1 MEEMLLAILGIVA
14 VICCIYL
21 IITYW
26 YIVIP
31 AVIIIGIIV
40 YICCKALDRKNAKHQ
55 AEEAKRRAEEQQRQL
70 KKWKQ
75 DIRETGFFNL
85 EYRGNISR
93 SVNENFAILAEVT
106 KYPFIIDTNIWL
118 GYSEFKC
125 FWEQLAFCCLKNQ
138 RQVIIPVEVYDEI
151 INLAKGSKDRN
162 TRYNARQAKNLLF
175 ELDNKKLLS
184 IYNLGHTRNK
194 ASYADPVL
202 IRVCKA
208 IITAGHDCYLFTND
222 KDLIIRTRQLVNR
235 DAEHCKVLSVHTT
248 EYSSYEDEFFIP
260 TEENETN

>member
-1 MEEMLLAILGIVA
+1 MAILVLFAA
-14 VICCIYL
+14 VLGLYL
-21 IITYW
+21 IINYW
-26 YIVIP
+26 YIIIP
-31 AVIIIGIIV
+31 VVIIFGIM
-40 YICCKALDRKNAKHQ
+40 ICAYEYFEEKNEKQ
-55 AEEAKRRAEEQQRQL
+55 RLAEEAKRRAEEKQRQL

-75 DIRETGFFNL
+75 NIRETGFFNL

-93 SVNENFAILAEVT
+93 SVNENFVILAEVT

-125 FWEQLAFCCLKNQ
+125 FWEQLAYCCVKNR

-151 INLAKGSKDRN
+151 INLAKGSKDSN

-184 IYNLGHTRNK
+184 VYNLGHTRNK

-248 EYSSYEDEFFIP
+248 EYSYCENEFFIP
-260 TEENETN
+260 IEEK

>member
-1 MEEMLLAILGIVA
+1 MEEILLMILVIAAAIG
-14 VICCIYL
+14 CMYL

-31 AVIIIGIIV
+31 VVIIIGIII
-40 YICCKALDRKNAKHQ
+40 YICCKEADRNEAERNV
-55 AEEAKRRAEEQQRQL
+55 EEAKRRAEEKRRQAE
-70 KKWKQ
+70 KRKQ
-75 DIRETGFFNL
+75 DIMKTGFFNI
-85 EYRGNISR
+85 EYRGNISQG
-93 SVNENFAILAEVT
+93 VNDTFALLDEIT

-125 FWEQLAFCCLKNQ
+125 FWEHLAYCCVKNH
-138 RQVIIPVEVYDEI
+138 RQVMIPVEVYDEI
-151 INLAKGSKDRN
+151 INLAKGSKDSD

-184 IYNLGHTRNK
+184 VYNLGHTRNK

-208 IITAGHDCYLFTND
+208 IIAAGHDCYLFTND
-222 KDLIIRTRQLVNR
+222 KDLIIRTRQLINR
-235 DAEHCKVLSVHTT
+235 DAERCKVLSVHTT
-248 EYSSYEDEFFIP
+248 EYSYCENEFFIP
-260 TEENETN
+260 IEEK